1 MFREFINN
9 DQRATTTLLSVGIE
23 SCSLKNFSDT
33 KFVYHKIAE
42 LDLVFVGTNTVTH
55 LLKGFAFS
63 RLVHQ
68 NQSYW
73 LQFWL
78 CLIDIHFFYYLRHT
92 EWIPPTSH
100 QVTNLNVCLMCSSF
114 CSFKVLNWT
123 PAFVHFEPTRWNL
136 LFNICAPFPILKQ
149 IKLKVFT
156 YIIKCFDTN
165 EVSAILQALHMC
177 TLLSR
182 SSREMKFDSSLWY
195 VKASLLRFC

>member
-78 CLIDIHFFYYLRHT
+78 CLIDVPFFYYLRHT

-123 PAFVHFEPTRWNL
+123 PAFVHFEPTRWGRNL
-136 LFNICAPFPILKQ
+136 LCFIYLYLCSFPHFKTNQ
-149 IKLKVFT
+149 IESV
-156 YIIKCFDTN
+156 Y
-165 EVSAILQALHMC
+165 LHYQMF
-177 TLLSR
+177 R
-182 SSREMKFDSSLWY
+182 HF
-195 VKASLLRFC
+195 V